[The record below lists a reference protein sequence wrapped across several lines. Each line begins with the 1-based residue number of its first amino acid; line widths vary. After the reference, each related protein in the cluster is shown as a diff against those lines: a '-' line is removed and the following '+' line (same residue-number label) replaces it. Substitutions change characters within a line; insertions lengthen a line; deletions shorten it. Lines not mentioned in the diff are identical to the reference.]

1 MLLVHAAD
9 AVAKVIGMSTSG
21 VESNVSGTLVD
32 AQSLEALSLA
42 VRGSRPEPSVGT
54 VAGVASG
61 SAEVTSSPS
70 IETVEVSA
78 FLAHVP
84 SLTATLTTSSS
95 LLDSIINI
103 YKELDFFSPHLHF
116 QG

>member
-1 MLLVHAAD
+1 MLLAHTAD
-9 AVAKVIGMSTSG
+9 TVAKVIGMSASG

-42 VRGSRPEPSVGT
+42 VWGSRPEPSVGT

-70 IETVEVSA
+70 VETVEVSA

-84 SLTATLTTSSS
+84 RVVGVALEISCCGTAIGAHL
-95 LLDSIINI
+95 
-103 YKELDFFSPHLHF
+103 SPLVD
-116 QG
+116 